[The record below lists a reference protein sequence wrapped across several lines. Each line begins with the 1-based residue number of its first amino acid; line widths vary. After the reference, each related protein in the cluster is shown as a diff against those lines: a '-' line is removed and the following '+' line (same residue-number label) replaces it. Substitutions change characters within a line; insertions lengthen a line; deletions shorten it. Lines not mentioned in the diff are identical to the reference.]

1 MDLKNLDKE
10 TLEKILRKV
19 VQEELGR
26 KVGGFEKHIDKSGV
40 GVVKI
45 PSVKPERFDTGNP
58 NDKRRKWKI
67 ELRSYG
73 NGRICI

>member
-1 MDLKNLDKE
+1 MDLKNLDRE

-19 VQEELGR
+19 VQEELKR

-45 PSVKPERFDTGNP
+45 PSVKPEKFDTGNQGVLEQNRFRP
-58 NDKRRKWKI
+58 
-67 ELRSYG
+67 LQVVSPP
-73 NGRICI
+73 

>member
-1 MDLKNLDKE
+1 MDLKNLDRE

-19 VQEELGR
+19 VQEELKK

-45 PSVKPERFDTGNP
+45 PSVKPERFDTES
-58 NDKRRKWKI
+58 REI
-67 ELRSYG
+67 
-73 NGRICI
+73 GRASCRERV